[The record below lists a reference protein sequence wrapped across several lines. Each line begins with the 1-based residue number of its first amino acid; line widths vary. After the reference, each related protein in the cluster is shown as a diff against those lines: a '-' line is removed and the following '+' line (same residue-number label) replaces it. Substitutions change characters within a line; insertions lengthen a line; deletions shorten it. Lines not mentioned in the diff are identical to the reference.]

1 MARRPMDIEAYTER
15 TRNGPCFICALVAGE
30 PGFAHEVL
38 FEDDDHIAFL
48 DRYPTLAGRTLVAPK
63 AHLEHV
69 VRDLDEAAYSRT
81 MLVVREVALAVE
93 DVFEPER
100 TYLLSL
106 GSQQGNSHLHWH
118 IAALPSGVPYEE
130 QQFHALMTENGILDT
145 GPAESAAAAERVREA
160 IRTRGRLRCGRGGYP
175 PDTR

>member
-15 TRNGPCFICALVAGE
+15 TRNGPCFVCALVAGE
-30 PGFAHEVL
+30 PGFKHEVV
-38 FEDDDHIAFL
+38 FEDGDHIAFL
-48 DRYPTLAGRTLVAPK
+48 DRYPTLPGRVLVAPRT
-63 AHLEHV
+63 HVEHV
-69 VRDLDEAAYSRT
+69 VRDLDEAAYLRT

-93 DVFEPER
+93 AAFGPER

-145 GPAESAAAAERVREA
+145 GPAEFAAGAGRVREA
-160 IRTRGRLRCGRGGYP
+160 IRARGRL
-175 PDTR
+175 